1 VNRRKLVFDETIIG
15 VSPSGKAAVFGT
27 AIPRFESW
35 HPNSTVTAFESDTLA
50 EAVPETAGS
59 PHSERAGSV
68 MNDELM
74 LFAGNSNPEL
84 RDAIAAYLGIERGEA
99 LVDRFSDGEI
109 HVDIHESV
117 RHRDA
122 YVVQSLSWPVND
134 NLMELLVMVDALK
147 RASAQHVT
155 AVIPYFGYARQ
166 DRQSS
171 PRSPITAKL
180 VADMIETAGISRVI
194 TMELHASQIQ
204 GFFDHPVD
212 HLYSS
217 PVLGHA
223 IRQLGY
229 EPEQMVIVSPDAG
242 GVERARHYSNR
253 FKCGL
258 AIVDKRRSAPGV
270 AKAMHLI
277 GDVTGRHAII
287 VDDMI
292 DTAGTLTQAAQA
304 VLDHGAATVSAVATH
319 PVLSGPAVE
328 RIEASVLE
336 RVMVTDTI
344 PLAEP
349 GRACSKIEVFSV
361 GELFGEAIRRVHGGD
376 SVSSLFRL
384 TSA

>member
-1 VNRRKLVFDETIIG
+1 
-15 VSPSGKAAVFGT
+15 
-27 AIPRFESW
+27 
-35 HPNSTVTAFESDTLA
+35 
-50 EAVPETAGS
+50 
-59 PHSERAGSV
+59 

-74 LFAGNSNPEL
+74 LFAGNSNPDL
-84 RDAIAAYLGIERGEA
+84 SDAIAAYLGIERGEA
-99 LVDRFSDGEI
+99 LVGRFSDGEI
-109 HVDIHESV
+109 QVDIHESV

-147 RASAQHVT
+147 RASAQNVT

-171 PRSPITAKL
+171 PRAPITAKL

-217 PVLGHA
+217 PVLAHA
-223 IRQLGY
+223 IRQL
-229 EPEQMVIVSPDAG
+229 ELSPEEIVIVSPDAG

-253 FKCGL
+253 FKCPL

-277 GDVTGRHAII
+277 GEVAGRHAII

-328 RIEASVLE
+328 RISASVLE

-344 PLAEP
+344 PLSEP
-349 GRACSKIEVFSV
+349 GKACSKIEVFST